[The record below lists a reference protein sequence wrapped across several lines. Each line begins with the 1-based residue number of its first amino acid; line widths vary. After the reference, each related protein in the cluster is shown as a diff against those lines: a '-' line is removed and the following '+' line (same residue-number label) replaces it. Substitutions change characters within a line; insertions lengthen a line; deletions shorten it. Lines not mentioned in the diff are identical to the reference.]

1 MASKNVETFR
11 TAHQAFN
18 ARNFDA
24 VVGVMVEGVTYQ
36 DQARGI
42 TFRGRDGFKGFMQAW
57 VTAFSNATVT
67 EPVYI
72 DGGDIVVC
80 QFIGTGVNDGP
91 LGPLSPSGKAMK
103 LPFCEYLRFNDK
115 GEAVSGGCYYDQLS
129 MLTQL
134 GHAQPQQTGKGAD

>member
-1 MASKNVETFR
+1 
-11 TAHQAFN
+11 
-18 ARNFDA
+18 
-24 VVGVMVEGVTYQ
+24 MVENVTYL
-36 DQARGI
+36 DQARGM
-42 TFRGRDGFKGFMQAW
+42 TFSGRTGFKGFMQAW

-80 QFIGTGVNDGP
+80 QFIGTGLNDGP
-91 LGPLSPSGKAMK
+91 LGPMAASGKEMK

-115 GEAVSGGCYYDQLS
+115 GQAVSGGCYYDQLS

-134 GHAQPQQTGKGAD
+134 GHGQAPQSATA